1 MQNEPDKT
9 DARRTLDVPEVA
21 KLLGIG
27 RDTAY
32 EAVASGEIPSI
43 RLGRR
48 IVVPEAALER
58 LLSGEATVAT

>member
-1 MQNEPDKT
+1 MQNKLDKT
-9 DARRTLDVPEVA
+9 DSRRTLDVPEVA

-58 LLSGEATVAT
+58 LLSGEATSAA